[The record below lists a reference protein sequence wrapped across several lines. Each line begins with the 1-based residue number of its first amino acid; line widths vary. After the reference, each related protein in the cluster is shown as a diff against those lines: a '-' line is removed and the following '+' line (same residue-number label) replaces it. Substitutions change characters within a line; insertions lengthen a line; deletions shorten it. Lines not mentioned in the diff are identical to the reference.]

1 MRTPPRRRV
10 ATITLAAIAF
20 GLATGLGACAQV
32 GGAPPVAGESQAAP
46 SPGVEPV
53 PSGSPSAEPS
63 AAPGSS
69 PTATPTPAA
78 DGTEVATRN
87 GTMRIRVPDGWQVDD
102 RSGLEVGAEGRQ
114 VWANRLILRG
124 AGGERLVY
132 ADGPGVEAAGE
143 TTDARTGVVAR
154 RGVAGGLV
162 AVAFWEQPPDGMF
175 VPCVALLRAD
185 AEPSSA
191 GTVAFHG
198 VERAHAL
205 TFWIEEEAPR
215 FATQAQVEAYLAQP
229 AVAGALDVMATV
241 RLDLVD
247 PFALPADVGVVAG
260 GTTLLPFQ
268 TANGTSSML
277 VPMEW
282 RIDEAGERIAG
293 AGGGELWRNRVTLTL
308 PDSTPVLVYADEA
321 LLPPGAPPG
330 PQWRIGEVRP
340 TADNWEAA
348 SWAVER
354 DGERPFVGVG
364 LTDAGGGQWPHG
376 TVCRPT
382 LCRAFGSAPLTGDD
396 VGAEHAVA
404 WFDSDLEELMLL
416 TVASLDALHDD
427 PARMPPD

>member
-32 GGAPPVAGESQAAP
+32 GGPPPTPGETQGAP

-53 PSGSPSAEPS
+53 PSGSRSPEPS
-63 AAPGSS
+63 AAPGSG

-87 GTMRIRVPDGWQVDD
+87 GTMLIRVPDGWQVDD
-102 RSGLEVGAEGRQ
+102 RSGLEVGAEGGQ
-114 VWANRLILRG
+114 AWANRLIVTG
-124 AGGERLVY
+124 PGGERLVY
-132 ADGPGVEAAGE
+132 ADGPGVEPMPE
-143 TTDARTGVVAR
+143 TRDARTGIVVR
-154 RGVAGGLV
+154 REIAGGLA

-260 GTTLLPFQ
+260 GTTLLPFE

-277 VPMEW
+277 VPVEW
-282 RIDEAGERIAG
+282 RIDVAGERVAA
-293 AGGGELWRNRVTLTL
+293 AGGGELWRNRVPLAL
-308 PDSTPVLVYADEA
+308 PDGTPVLVYADEA
-321 LLPPGAPPG
+321 LLSPGASPG

-354 DGERPFVGVG
+354 EGGSPFVGVG